1 MDAAAVAA
9 ARGLAAP
16 QLLPRHVA
24 IVAGFFGGFQALMP
38 MLGWLIGARVGP
50 AVQAW
55 DHWFAF
61 GLLGAL
67 GSKMLWEAWHGE
79 DDDSDSSKDL
89 FGFRVMLVLAVATSI
104 DAFAVG
110 ITLPMLGAPWLL
122 SLVTIGATTALL
134 SAAGLFAGRHFGAL
148 LGRRLDA
155 VGGLAL
161 LGLGTRILVE
171 HLAAS

>member
-55 DHWFAF
+55 DHWIAF

-67 GSKMLWEAWHGE
+67 GSKMLWEAWHGD